1 LNYGRIVRNT
11 SGKTYTAHVRFN
23 WRSATATGKTDPI
36 DLVLQPNATEV
47 VDVAAMQAQNLL
59 PADAHWATVTLSAPV
74 QPNELVAVAASYDKT
89 GRYGAQ
95 TPFNDQLASHWE
107 GGMWEVDSAH
117 NSLLAIGNGGSK
129 TLQAELTILYN
140 QGSQQYQI
148 LQTLAPD
155 EQMLV
160 DLGKLIREQIP
171 DKSGHTLPTDLT
183 SGAYRIRD
191 MTDIAAG
198 TVYEGKVIVDKT
210 NGHAAY
216 GCAICCGPKAPIMAI
231 NPLPDPVGG
240 FANQQVQ
247 APNSCGGGIQTITGD
262 FPTWWTDNT
271 AVATANGNRI
281 NGIAVGT
288 TNHHALSKLMY
299 WGPLE
304 YADPCPQDQQQGDA
318 GTCVGGLKFS
328 GTANA
333 FVFVGSD
340 SHIVSANSYFL
351 SGTPT
356 GGTYGATSSDSSDT
370 LTPTFVSSL
379 QLEKVTVQT
388 ADQSTT
394 NGDRTL
400 TFSYTP
406 PSCPR
411 FTLTQTVTARKFSY
425 LTNNNPSNQCTLGF
439 GTTRFTSTQSTH
451 IRTKLPSMLTAVS
464 EGRLLL
470 KRSTKR
476 RRV

>member
-1 LNYGRIVRNT
+1 
-11 SGKTYTAHVRFN
+11 
-23 WRSATATGKTDPI
+23 
-36 DLVLQPNATEV
+36 
-47 VDVAAMQAQNLL
+47 
-59 PADAHWATVTLSAPV
+59 
-74 QPNELVAVAASYDKT
+74 
-89 GRYGAQ
+89 
-95 TPFNDQLASHWE
+95 
-107 GGMWEVDSAH
+107 
-117 NSLLAIGNGGSK
+117 
-129 TLQAELTILYN
+129 
-140 QGSQQYQI
+140 
-148 LQTLAPD
+148 
-155 EQMLV
+155 MLV
-160 DLGKLIREQIP
+160 DFGKLIHDQIP
-171 DKSGHTLPTDLT
+171 DKSGHTLPTNLA

-191 MTDIAAG
+191 LTDAAAG

-216 GCAICCGPKAPIMAI
+216 GCAICCGPKFPFMAI
-231 NPLPDPVGG
+231 DPLPVPVSG

-247 APNSCGGGIQTITGD
+247 APNSCSAGMLNVTGD

-271 AVATANGNRI
+271 SIATANGHQI
-281 NGIAVGT
+281 NGVAVGA

-299 WGPLE
+299 WGPRE

-318 GTCVGGLKFS
+318 GTCVSGLKFS

-333 FVFVGSD
+333 FVFVGID

-356 GGTYGATSSDSSDT
+356 GGTYGATSSDSSDI

-406 PSCPR
+406 PWCQR

-439 GTTRFTSTQSTH
+439 GTDQVYIYAIYTH
-451 IRTKLPSMLTAVS
+451 PDKTAVDANSGLGGTPVTETFDQTPTCLS
-464 EGRLLL
+464 ETGDGAINSDGQFIGQFTDHLAYCGNKPLTCSETRTQTL
-470 KRSTKR
+470 KVAGFAVRTNTLQTDSSGITYTNGGPNQ
-476 RRV
+476 